1 MRELK
6 DFLPLGSVV
15 LLAGGSEKLMIIGYK
30 QVELDSN
37 SELDYSAIVI
47 PEGYKNLKSIRYF
60 NQEEVVYIFQIGF
73 LDN

>member
-47 PEGYKNLKSIRYF
+47 PEGYKISNRFVILIKKKLF
-60 NQEEVVYIFQIGF
+60 IFF
-73 LDN
+73 

>member
-47 PEGYKNLKSIRYF
+47 PKGY
-60 NQEEVVYIFQIGF
+60 
-73 LDN
+73 

>member
-37 SELDYSAIVI
+37 SELDYLAIVI

-60 NQEEVVYIFQIGF
+60 NQEEVVYIFQMGF

>member
-30 QVELDSN
+30 QVGLDSN

-47 PEGYKNLKSIRYF
+47 PEGYKNLKSICYF
-60 NQEEVVYIFQIGF
+60 NQEEVVYIFRMGF

>member
-6 DFLPLGSVV
+6 EFLPLGSVV
-15 LLAGGSEKLMIIGYK
+15 LLAGGNEKLMIIGYK
-30 QVELDSN
+30 QAGLESN

-47 PEGYKNLKSIRYF
+47 PEGYQNLKSIRYF
-60 NQEEVVYIFQIGF
+60 NQEEVVYIFQMGF